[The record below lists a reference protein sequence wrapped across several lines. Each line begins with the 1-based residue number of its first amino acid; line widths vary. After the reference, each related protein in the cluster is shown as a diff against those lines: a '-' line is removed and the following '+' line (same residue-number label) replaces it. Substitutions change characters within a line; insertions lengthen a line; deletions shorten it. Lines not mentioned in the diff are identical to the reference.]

1 MAGTYRVAHASLP
14 VYAARYG
21 RVSMGA
27 VRHNTAPID
36 DLSRLD
42 PRSLLSEAGPL
53 CGRGAQRGIAH
64 GLEEEDLRV

>member
-1 MAGTYRVAHASLP
+1 MAGIYRVAHASLP
-14 VYAARYG
+14 VYVARYG
-21 RVSMGA
+21 RVSIRA

-42 PRSLLSEAGPL
+42 PRSLLLEAGPL

-64 GLEEEDLRV
+64 RLKEKNL